1 VDQRKPLYLLILGFI
16 CGVLVTGIGFWQWQR
31 SSIPYVV
38 EANSEVTNLMIENTD
53 DAKKESSAESIV
65 VHIAGAVQKPG
76 LLKIPANFR
85 LGEAIEK
92 AGGAVE
98 EADLNQL
105 NLAIVLEDG
114 ARYYI
119 PTLEETKEQ
128 VTESK
133 VSNPVENGKLDLNSA
148 QISDLTNLPQI
159 GESRAK
165 AILEYREKQGRFH
178 STDEIMKVPGIG
190 EGIYAVIR
198 DQITVR

>member
-1 VDQRKPLYLLILGFI
+1 
-16 CGVLVTGIGFWQWQR
+16 VLVAGIGFWQWQR
-31 SSIPYVV
+31 SSAPYVV
-38 EANSEVTNLMIENTD
+38 EEDAEAPNSIMETSEGIKKANSV
-53 DAKKESSAESIV
+53 ESII
-65 VHIAGAVQKPG
+65 VHIAGAVLKPG
-76 LLKIPANFR
+76 LLKIPATFR
-85 LGEAIEK
+85 LGDAIEK

-98 EADLNQL
+98 QADLNHL
-105 NLAIVLEDG
+105 NLAIILEDG

-119 PTLEETKEQ
+119 PTLEESIQQ
-128 VTESK
+128 VTSTK
-133 VSNPVENGKLDLNSA
+133 VPNPVENGKLDLNSA
-148 QISDLTNLPQI
+148 QLTDLTDLPQI